1 MSSRKYSK
9 KYHRIRIMAKRE
21 RQDQLRQMEIDRRK
35 FIDNIEEAENQIA
48 EENANVEV
56 QVDSEVEVI

>member
-1 MSSRKYSK
+1 
-9 KYHRIRIMAKRE
+9 MAKRE